1 MSQESKFFWKNSYTF
16 YIAITAIISITSFLV
31 GHSYRIMANENSIY
45 EIRKSLDE
53 KSNKREFELSI
64 QAIRDDIREL
74 KETHKENNQ
83 KLEEIYKLLI
93 KRVP

>member
-53 KSNKREFELSI
+53 REFELSI

-93 KRVP
+93 KRIS